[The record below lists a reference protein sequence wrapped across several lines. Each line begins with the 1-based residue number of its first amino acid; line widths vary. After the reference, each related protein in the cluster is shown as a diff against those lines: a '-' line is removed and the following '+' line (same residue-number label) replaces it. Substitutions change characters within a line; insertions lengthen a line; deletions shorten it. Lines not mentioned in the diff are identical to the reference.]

1 MAKSELFG
9 IPILGGLMRA
19 FGAFPVRR
27 GAPDRASLR
36 TAIQLLKA
44 GEVVGMFPEGAL
56 TESGELQTIL
66 PGAGL
71 VARQAGVPV
80 ICVGLRNTERVLPY
94 GALVPRPGWRR
105 IWAVWG
111 EPKVFHPHDSNDEV
125 VRWIES
131 QLRSLCDEV

>member
-9 IPILGGLMRA
+9 IPILGSVMRA

-27 GAPDRASLR
+27 GEPDRAALR
-36 TAIQLLKA
+36 TAIQFLKA

-56 TESGELQTIL
+56 TESGELQPIM

-94 GALVPRPGWRR
+94 GAVVPRPGWRR

-111 EPKVFHPHDSNDEV
+111 EPKVFLPNDSNDDV
-125 VRWIES
+125 VQWIES
-131 QLRSLCDEV
+131 QLRILYEED